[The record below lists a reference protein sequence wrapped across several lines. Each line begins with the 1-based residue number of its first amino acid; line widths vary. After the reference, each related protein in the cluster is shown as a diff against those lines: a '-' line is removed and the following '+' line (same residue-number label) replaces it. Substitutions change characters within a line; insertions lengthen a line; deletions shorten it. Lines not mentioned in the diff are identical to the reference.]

1 MYDVSSLKLPPMEK
15 LPEPTGFKLLIALVP
30 VQQKIGSILIPDQH
44 KDRESLATIVGKVV
58 KMGPDAYL
66 DASKFPSGP
75 WCKVDDFVMFRS
87 YSGTRMKVD
96 DVQFVLVN
104 DDTVDG
110 VVGDPTHI
118 ERA

>member
-1 MYDVSSLKLPPMEK
+1 MYDVSSLKIPSMDRLPAPS
-15 LPEPTGFKLLIALVP
+15 GFKLLIALVP

-44 KDRESLATIVGKVV
+44 KDREGLATIVGKVV

-66 DASKFPSGP
+66 DVGKFPNGP
-75 WCKVDDFVMFRS
+75 WCREGDFVMFRS
-87 YSGTRMKVD
+87 YSGTRMKID
-96 DVQFVLVN
+96 DTHFVLVN

-110 VVGDPTHI
+110 VVGDPTSI